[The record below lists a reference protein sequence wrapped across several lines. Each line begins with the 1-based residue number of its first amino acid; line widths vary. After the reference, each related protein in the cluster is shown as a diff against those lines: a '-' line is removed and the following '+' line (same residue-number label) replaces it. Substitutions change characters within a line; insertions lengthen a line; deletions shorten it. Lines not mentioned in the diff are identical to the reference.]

1 MSPVRTQLNSVIDC
15 LPESEQLLLLEI
27 ARRFIVDDIAT
38 QDDIAT
44 HIEAV
49 AAHERGETIDFY
61 DIDWDNFDNTDSV

>member
-1 MSPVRTQLNSVIDC
+1 MAALVVKFCALLDCRANVIM
-15 LPESEQLLLLEI
+15 EYI
-27 ARRFIVDDIAT
+27 TDDIAT